1 MNTHLCKSVLIDL
14 FNLPP
19 LPDERNTKESYM
31 DMPNNY
37 YVPDGKNSRLL
48 DRTDRVEFDRETLD
62 GNTGFQLEIPYLE
75 HVFGTKYFVMDH
87 VTGSM
92 MGIYDN
98 KVEQI
103 DLKGQLKPF
112 NINQLD
118 RVMHILGQ
126 RRLGLDTSSIPT
138 DDIPEESPTSHSS
151 NRMEYPS
158 TPKQFNLFQE
168 YKNVEHDG
176 NMLTADQRTKVYE
189 DRFKVI
195 AKMAESFHIFSMS
208 IFFNLEM
215 ADQYTLSRDKYF
227 HYFQQIVW
235 NIDIFLQEDQLMCT
249 KAGFS
254 LVPVP
259 GYLPNSNHLEQRN
272 ADQISQTACHEVN
285 TITREMQVIMQGDNK
300 HPHANK
306 TGSFSHL
313 RSFELNDMGFSLSK
327 ISPITFNVDNPQTP
341 ADCGIKSRAPTSTPQ
356 EKQTPQPH
364 SKPADLNEAHHKP
377 SGDALYNPDESI
389 TNKNVQGRFVPP
401 RTDNKATQH
410 QSSSEEGSGP
420 TINKEKS
427 AQGLPSRAT
436 GNKPQGSAPA
446 APTTWAGGPSHAPPV
461 SKPSTSQQDPP
472 KCNDTNGSTKAPTN
486 GKGPGATKL
495 KKASTNADAATQ
507 PSNTLTCSR
516 CGKSGHQSKNCPHN
530 NLFCDFCRVTTHAT
544 RMCRATG
551 RRPGSPVCIYCSYSN
566 HSSAN

>member
-1 MNTHLCKSVLIDL
+1 MNTRLCKSVSIDL

-19 LPDERNTKESYM
+19 LPDECNTEESYM
-31 DMPNNY
+31 DMPHNY
-37 YVPDGKNSRLL
+37 YIPDGKNSRLL

-62 GNTGFQLEIPYLE
+62 GNTGFQLKIPYLE
-75 HVFGTKYFVMDH
+75 HAFGTKYFIMDH

-92 MGIYDN
+92 MGIYDD

-195 AKMAESFHIFSMS
+195 AEMAKSFYIFSRS
-208 IFFNLEM
+208 IFFNPEM
-215 ADQYTLSRDKYF
+215 ADQYTVSRDKYF
-227 HYFQQIVW
+227 TYFTQIVR

-249 KAGFS
+249 KASFS

-259 GYLPNSNHLEQRN
+259 GYLPNSNDLEQRN

-300 HPHANK
+300 HPHVNK
-306 TGSFSHL
+306 SGSFSHL

-327 ISPITFNVDNPQTP
+327 ISPITFDMDNPQTP
-341 ADCGIKSRAPTSTPQ
+341 ADRGIKSRALTSTPQ
-356 EKQTPQPH
+356 ERWTPQPH
-364 SKPADLNEAHHKP
+364 SEAADLNEAHHEP
-377 SGDALYNPDESI
+377 SGNALYNPDESI
-389 TNKNVQGRFVPP
+389 TNKNVQGRFIPP
-401 RTDNKATQH
+401 KTDNTATQPQ
-410 QSSSEEGSGP
+410 QSSSEEGSKENTILNGP
-420 TINKEKS
+420 AINREKS
-427 AQGLPSRAT
+427 AQGHPSRST

-446 APTTWAGGPSHAPPV
+446 APTTQAGGPSQAPPV
-461 SKPSTSQQDPP
+461 TKPSTSHQDPP
-472 KCNDTNGSTKAPTN
+472 EHNDTNGSTKAPTN
-486 GKGPGATKL
+486 GKGPGATKS
-495 KKASTNADAATQ
+495 KKALTNTSPATQ
-507 PSNTLTCSR
+507 PSESTKNTIICS
-516 CGKSGHQSKNCPHN
+516 
-530 NLFCDFCRVTTHAT
+530 
-544 RMCRATG
+544 
-551 RRPGSPVCIYCSYSN
+551 
-566 HSSAN
+566 